1 MCHISWKQDKGEKNC
16 FRRVQYVWKYQWNIE
31 KRYYLSNYWQTRDV
45 SAPNQQWILWLYTK
59 HLMDMFP
66 NFGVRRP
73 LTFGKYQNFHP
84 TRGFFA
90 NIFRNIHCLFFQD
103 LKDHRILAHVSNFL
117 FREFYLSLLFKFKIG
132 RSIGILSLMLSM
144 FIITQII
151 IRIIKKTCFD
161 NTILMVELEGKL
173 S

>member
-1 MCHISWKQDKGEKNC
+1 
-16 FRRVQYVWKYQWNIE
+16 
-31 KRYYLSNYWQTRDV
+31 
-45 SAPNQQWILWLYTK
+45 
-59 HLMDMFP
+59 MDMFP

-103 LKDHRILAHVSNFL
+103 LKDHRILTHVSNFL
-117 FREFYLSLLFKFKIG
+117 FREFYLSLLFEFKIG
-132 RSIGILSLMLSM
+132 RSLGIFCLMLSM

-161 NTILMVELEGKL
+161 NTILMAELEGKL